1 MKELDVFENWP
12 FKVPNMEKVGVKQ
25 KEMTEAL
32 KNAESEEEALKI
44 IKHFAGV
51 ISPDFSTYYD
61 FPKHIKGF
69 NIYRMRAFDCYMELE
84 SVPYIHNVRWGT
96 EETWN
101 YCFDGIPKGST
112 VAIGTI
118 ASGLRKKEN
127 RKLFDAG
134 FRKMIDTLQPKAI
147 IIYGSENYAVIQEA
161 KNKGILII
169 SFESKTNLAFKQRG
183 RKQP

>member
-1 MKELDVFENWP
+1 MIRDINLYI
-12 FKVPNMEKVGVKQ
+12 Q
-25 KEMTEAL
+25 
-32 KNAESEEEALKI
+32 
-44 IKHFAGV
+44 
-51 ISPDFSTYYD
+51 
-61 FPKHIKGF
+61 HIK
-69 NIYRMRAFDCYMELE
+69 
-84 SVPYIHNVRWGT
+84 YI
-96 EETWN
+96 
-101 YCFDGIPKGST
+101 
-112 VAIGTI
+112 
-118 ASGLRKKEN
+118 KEN